1 MNKASCWIL
10 LGFLSLSC
18 SVQETE
24 EYSIDR
30 AYDYFPLRL
39 GETRLFALD
48 SLVFDPAPSGTRIDS
63 TRTYVM
69 EILRDTLRDLSG
81 NPYYRIER
89 YERKDS
95 VAPWKL
101 NRVATERLDGQR
113 LVRTEDNLP
122 LVKMVFPPSFGL
134 TWNALVFAGENR
146 KVEVAGET
154 LEMFKGWSPR
164 MEEFD
169 APFSYAGRTYASTLG
184 INVADFDSKIELR
197 RIKERYAKEVGL
209 VYRELYILD
218 TQCIAAC
225 QNQPWEKKAEKGFI
239 LREWR
244 LN

>member
-1 MNKASCWIL
+1 MKTAPCWIL
-10 LGFLSLSC
+10 LGILSLSC
-18 SVQETE
+18 SVQERE
-24 EYSIDR
+24 EYSIDL
-30 AYDYFPLRL
+30 AYAYFPLRI
-39 GETRLFALD
+39 GEIRLFAQD

-122 LVKMVFPPSFGL
+122 LVKMIFPLFFGQ
-134 TWNALVFAGENR
+134 TWNALVFVGENR

-164 MEEFD
+164 IEEFD
-169 APFSYAGRTYASTLG
+169 APFSYAGKTYASTLG
-184 INVADFDSKIELR
+184 ITVANFDSKIELR
-197 RIKERYAKEVGL
+197 HIKERYAKEVGL
-209 VYRELYILD
+209 VYRELFILD

-225 QNQPWEKKAEKGFI
+225 QNQTWEKKAEKGFI